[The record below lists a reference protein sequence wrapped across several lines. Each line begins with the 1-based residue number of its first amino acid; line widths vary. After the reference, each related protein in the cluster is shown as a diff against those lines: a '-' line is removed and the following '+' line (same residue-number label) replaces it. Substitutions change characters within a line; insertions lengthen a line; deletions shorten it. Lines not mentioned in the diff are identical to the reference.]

1 MIEETLQE
9 TNTKMGKAV
18 EALAHELATVRTG
31 RASAAIVDHV
41 RVDYHGVATPLKQM
55 ATISVPEARLLL
67 IQPWDRGALSSIDKA
82 IQKADLGLN
91 PASDGIVI
99 RLAIPLLSEERRKEL
114 VKLVQKRAED
124 GRVAVR
130 NIRRNAL
137 EEFRGMERNKD
148 ISQDDLKRAQE
159 QLQQLTDK
167 FVAEV
172 DKAAK
177 AKEAE
182 LLEV

>member
-1 MIEETLQE
+1 MIEETLRE
-9 TNTKMGKAV
+9 TNTKMGKAI
-18 EALAHELATVRTG
+18 EALRHELASIRTG

-41 RVDYHGVATPLKQM
+41 KVDYHGVPTQLKQM

-91 PASDGIVI
+91 PASDGNAI
-99 RLAIPLLSEERRKEL
+99 RIAIPQLSEERRKEL
-114 VKLVQKRAED
+114 IRLVQKRAEE

-137 EEFRGMERNKD
+137 EELRELERNKD
-148 ISQDDLKRAQE
+148 ISQDELKRAQE
-159 QLQQLTDK
+159 QLQQVTDS

-172 DKAAK
+172 DKTAK